1 MVQRASVASTSI
13 ATAMLFA
20 AAIAGTTLLAAII
33 ADAMLFAAAALAASS
48 ITTFRGMQVCAE
60 RQVPIHLL
68 HAPLPSK
75 LCPVHS
81 APAQPPS
88 STADVSPS
96 ACSAAD
102 VSPSAC
108 GTSRSARDTCVSA
121 RKRVRGRAQRVVP
134 FACERVLLQRACGS
148 DARWHMA
155 LLLSEHPQR
164 RRAPLCFRKRLLL
177 SA

>member
-1 MVQRASVASTSI
+1 MPTI
-13 ATAMLFA
+13 A
-20 AAIAGTTLLAAII
+20 AAIAGAMAAAI
-33 ADAMLFAAAALAASS
+33 ATSS
-48 ITTFRGMQVCAE
+48 ITTFKAMQVCAE
-60 RQVPIHLL
+60 WQVPIHLL
-68 HAPLPSK
+68 HAPLPTK

-81 APAQPPS
+81 VPAQ
-88 STADVSPS
+88 SPS
-96 ACSAAD
+96 SAAD
-102 VSPSAC
+102 ASPSAC